1 MLRKIALEEHFMT
14 PGFEGYSEAFTSLM
28 AEAEFR
34 ALSEKLNDFDCHRLS
49 LMDGAGIDMMI
60 LSQTGPGVQGEA
72 DADLAI
78 AKARQSN
85 DFLAAQIARNP
96 SRYAGFAA
104 LPMHRPDEAV
114 RELSRCVDEFGFKG
128 ALVNGHTLGRYYDD
142 PAYDPVWKAL
152 QDLKVP
158 MYLHPI
164 DAHGLSPAFV
174 GRPELAGAIWG
185 WAVETGTHALRL
197 LFSGVFDR
205 FPDLKIILGHM
216 GEGLPFQ
223 RWRFDSRFAVYSNG
237 VTLERRPSE
246 YFGTNIIITTSGV
259 CSDAA
264 LVAAVAEMGED
275 AVMFSVD
282 YPYES
287 IELANAFIEE
297 ATLPD
302 AIKQKICKGNA
313 ERLFRL

>member
-14 PGFEGYSEAFTSLM
+14 PGFESYSEAFTRLM
-28 AEAEFR
+28 SETEFK
-34 ALSEKLNDFDCHRLS
+34 ALSEKLNDFDDQRLA
-49 LMDGAGIDMMI
+49 LMDGAGIDVMI

-72 DADLAI
+72 DPELAI
-78 AKARQSN
+78 AKARQAN
-85 DFLAAQIARNP
+85 DFLAAQIARHP
-96 SRYAGFAA
+96 ARYSGFAA
-104 LPMHRPDEAV
+104 LPMHRPQEAV
-114 RELSRCVDEFGFKG
+114 AELSRCVNELGFKG

-142 PAYDPVWKAL
+142 PVYDPVWKAL
-152 QDLKVP
+152 QDLKAP
-158 MYLHPI
+158 IYLHPI
-164 DAHGLSPAFV
+164 DAHGVAPAFA

-185 WAVETGTHALRL
+185 WGVETGTHALRL
-197 LFSGVFDR
+197 LFGGVFDR
-205 FPDLKIILGHM
+205 FPDLKVVLGHM

-237 VTLERRPSE
+237 VTLERQPSD
-246 YFGTNIIITTSGV
+246 YIGSNIVITTSGV
-259 CSDAA
+259 CSDAV

-287 IELANAFIEE
+287 IELANAFIEG
-297 ATLPD
+297 ASLPD
-302 AIKQKICKGNA
+302 ATKKKICKGNA